1 MSNIYAVVPAR
12 SGSKGV
18 PHKNIKPLGNKPL
31 FMWTIDAA
39 VQSDVDNIILSSDSQ
54 EYLDLCEY
62 NDVMK
67 VERPS
72 QLAQDDVLTSAV
84 IIHALDAACAND
96 DDIILLLQPTCPF
109 RTVSDINQAIALMK
123 MDLNCAVISVV
134 DVGGDHPLR
143 MKRIVNGC
151 LVNYVDTG
159 FEDMRPRQEL
169 PSVYIRSG
177 SIYACSVKNYRKHK
191 NFYGDRVLPIVEPAD
206 YAVNI
211 DTPRDFLIAEKTVA
225 NITFE
230 T

>member
-1 MSNIYAVVPAR
+1 MSNVYAVVPAR

-18 PHKNIKPLGNKPL
+18 PHKNIRRLGNKPL
-31 FMWTIDAA
+31 LMWTIDAA
-39 VQSDVDNIILSSDSQ
+39 VQSDVDNIILSSDSP
-54 EYLDLCEY
+54 EYLDLCQH
-62 NDVMK
+62 NDVLK

-84 IIHALDAACAND
+84 IIHALDAACVND

-109 RTVSDINQAIALMK
+109 RKVTDINQAIALMK

-191 NFYGDRVLPIVEPAD
+191 NFYGDQVLPIIEPAD

-211 DTPRDFLIAEKTVA
+211 DTLRDFIIAEKTVA
-225 NITFE
+225 NINFE
-230 T
+230 P